1 MLYRS
6 IKRNDRIKRIN
17 RIIGSI
23 FKEKDDMINESNIK
37 QQGRLSETINV
48 NPISNSGQIKLSAKK
63 RRNMFISIN
72 NSK

>member
-37 QQGRLSETINV
+37 Q
-48 NPISNSGQIKLSAKK
+48 
-63 RRNMFISIN
+63 
-72 NSK
+72 